1 MMYLHVSIIDPASGE
16 VVDEIG
22 YLVRKH
28 AIGFCKR
35 FNAKAEKKSEEW
47 RLAVFEEIPHSAN
60 LPT

>member
-1 MMYLHVSIIDPASGE
+1 MYLHVSIIDPLSGK

-22 YLVRKH
+22 YLVKKH
-28 AIGFCKR
+28 AIAFCKR
-35 FNAKAEKKSEEW
+35 FNAKAKKNPNEW